1 MKLHEKRSQHH
12 DEEKIMTRKQKAEKQ
27 QEHDEKP
34 NKKPKSEEKHNGNAK
49 NGSKSVDDIIIEFDK
64 FCKTTSQH
72 LSIQQMRQILEAN
85 NVDTSGDDD
94 AVVPRCQDMMF
105 YGALEDCPVCGGTV
119 EYDGQKYSCTGS
131 YSEWSTC
138 TYSTRE
144 PPRLEEPI
152 NFPDFVHESAI
163 SDLLLKHQDPKGRP
177 KRELKPTDKPFVGMV
192 ISLSGR
198 LSRTHQYWKS
208 KIEKHGGQV
217 ANSVIGVTC
226 LVVSPSERDRGGSS
240 KVTEALERGIPVVRE
255 AWLSDSIDK
264 LEPMPLDAYDVV
276 SDLAVDGKGIPWD
289 KQDPSQEAL
298 ESLNAEVKMYG
309 KRGVHKDS
317 KLDKE
322 GGVIF
327 EKDGIL
333 YNCAFSVCDR
343 GRKVNEFCVMQLI
356 MVPENRLHLY
366 FKRGKVGADPRAEE
380 RVEEREDV
388 DEAIKEFAKLFEDL
402 TGNEFETWERE
413 KKIEKKHQKFYP
425 IDMDDGY
432 DVRYGGLGLRQLGTA
447 ASHCKLDPFVANF
460 MKVLCSQ
467 EIYRYALM
475 EMGLDAPDLPVAMLT
490 DLHIKRCEEVLL
502 EFVEKFETMK
512 DQDEEQPARA
522 IWSDFSQRWFTLL
535 HSTRPFIFSDHQEV
549 ADHAASVLEGVRDIN
564 VASRIVEDMSG
575 DTLDDPLF
583 ERYKRLGC
591 SISPLE
597 KESED
602 YDMIL
607 KYVEKTYEPVK
618 VGEISYG
625 ISVEN
630 IFEVE
635 VSAGPS
641 YAEIKKMPNKVLL
654 WCGTRTSNLVRHLH
668 KGFLP
673 AFGRAIVCSDAAAE
687 AARYGYT
694 AADRPEGFLVLA
706 IASLGDEITE
716 LTSAPAPEETK
727 SLEEKKAGVLGLGR
741 KKTDEKEHFVWKD
754 DIKVPC
760 GSLVASEHKDS
771 PLEYN
776 EYAVYDPKQVSIK
789 FLVGV
794 KFEEQNV
801 EYEEVDPAGADAP
814 VQ

>member
-1 MKLHEKRSQHH
+1 
-12 DEEKIMTRKQKAEKQ
+12 
-27 QEHDEKP
+27 
-34 NKKPKSEEKHNGNAK
+34 
-49 NGSKSVDDIIIEFDK
+49 
-64 FCKTTSQH
+64 
-72 LSIQQMRQILEAN
+72 
-85 NVDTSGDDD
+85 
-94 AVVPRCQDMMF
+94 
-105 YGALEDCPVCGGTV
+105 
-119 EYDGQKYSCTGS
+119 
-131 YSEWSTC
+131 
-138 TYSTRE
+138 
-144 PPRLEEPI
+144 
-152 NFPDFVHESAI
+152 
-163 SDLLLKHQDPKGRP
+163 
-177 KRELKPTDKPFVGMV
+177 
-192 ISLSGR
+192 
-198 LSRTHQYWKS
+198 
-208 KIEKHGGQV
+208 
-217 ANSVIGVTC
+217 
-226 LVVSPSERDRGGSS
+226 
-240 KVTEALERGIPVVRE
+240 
-255 AWLSDSIDK
+255 
-264 LEPMPLDAYDVV
+264 
-276 SDLAVDGKGIPWD
+276 
-289 KQDPSQEAL
+289 
-298 ESLNAEVKMYG
+298 
-309 KRGVHKDS
+309 
-317 KLDKE
+317 
-322 GGVIF
+322 
-327 EKDGIL
+327 
-333 YNCAFSVCDR
+333 
-343 GRKVNEFCVMQLI
+343 
-356 MVPENRLHLY
+356 
-366 FKRGKVGADPRAEE
+366 
-380 RVEEREDV
+380 
-388 DEAIKEFAKLFEDL
+388 
-402 TGNEFETWERE
+402 
-413 KKIEKKHQKFYP
+413 
-425 IDMDDGY
+425 MDDGY

-447 ASHCKLDPFVANF
+447 AAHCKLDPFVANF